1 MSSTLTHTAPITT
14 DTSQWKELATRDS
27 DGLTVSLLWDPATD
41 AVKVTVADARLDGLT
56 YRDFEL
62 HVDGADALSAF
73 HHPFAFAA
81 AEGIAFDAADREA
94 LDLQPQV

>member
-1 MSSTLTHTAPITT
+1 MSSSPITT

-41 AVKVTVADARLDGLT
+41 AVKVTVADSRLAGLT

-62 HVDGADALSAF
+62 HVDGADALSAYY
-73 HHPFAFAA
+73 HPFALAA
-81 AEGIAFDAADREA
+81 AQGMAFDAVDRES

>member
-1 MSSTLTHTAPITT
+1 MSSSPITT

-27 DGLTVSLLWDPATD
+27 DGLTVSLVWSPATD
-41 AVKVTVADARLDGLT
+41 AVKVTVADSRLDHE
-56 YRDFEL
+56 FEL

-81 AEGIAFDAADREA
+81 VEGIAFDASEREPA
-94 LDLQPQV
+94 DLQPQV

>member
-1 MSSTLTHTAPITT
+1 MSSSPITT

-27 DGLTVSLLWDPATD
+27 DGLTVSLFWSPDTD
-41 AVKVTVADARLDGLT
+41 AVKVAVADSTLAGVT

-62 HVDGADALSAF
+62 HVRGADALAAF
-73 HHPFAFAA
+73 YHPFAFAA
-81 AEGIAFDAADREA
+81 AEGMAFDAVDRES

>member
-1 MSSTLTHTAPITT
+1 MSSSPITT
-14 DTSQWKELATRDS
+14 DTSQWKELATRDT

-41 AVKVTVADARLDGLT
+41 AVKVTVTDSRLAGLT

-62 HVDGADALSAF
+62 SVDGADALSAF

-81 AEGIAFDAADREA
+81 AEGMAFEFADRETA
-94 LDLQPQV
+94 DLQPQV

>member
-1 MSSTLTHTAPITT
+1 MSSTLIHTT

-41 AVKVTVADARLDGLT
+41 AVKVTVADSRLDH
-56 YRDFEL
+56 DFEL
-62 HVDGADALSAF
+62 HVDGADALSAYY
-73 HHPFAFAA
+73 HPFALAA
-81 AEGIAFDAADREA
+81 AQGIAFDAVESES